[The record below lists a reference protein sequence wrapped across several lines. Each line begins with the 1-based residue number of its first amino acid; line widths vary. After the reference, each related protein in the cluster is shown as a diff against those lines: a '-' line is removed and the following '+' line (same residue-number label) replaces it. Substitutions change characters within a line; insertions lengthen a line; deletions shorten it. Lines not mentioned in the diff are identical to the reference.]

1 MTDVSTLYKPMIRSL
16 VSVIWVSCAL
26 SLIAC
31 AVQQK
36 PQESQE
42 KYFVTF
48 AEGFTAGSDSE
59 DPIIGWQAFTAPE
72 IKDLRTRMQVY
83 SLVVHP
89 SRIQIRVGEIFSLQ
103 KLIITALDSSG
114 KIVRRV
120 PFSLAYE
127 KLEPDI
133 IETQKEKTQL
143 INGLRPG
150 EVDLR
155 ITSMIPRSDGRNSTA
170 FISLYVQP

>member
-1 MTDVSTLYKPMIRSL
+1 MTDVSTLYRLMIRRL

-48 AEGFTAGSDSE
+48 AEGVTTGSDSE
-59 DPIIGWQAFTAPE
+59 DPIIGWRAFTAPE
-72 IKDLRTRMQVY
+72 IKDLRTRMQLY

-114 KIVRRV
+114 KPVRRV
-120 PFSLAYE
+120 SFSVSYE
-127 KLEPDI
+127 EFEPTV
-133 IETQKEKTQL
+133 IETQKENAQL
-143 INGLRPG
+143 IKGLRPG
-150 EVDLR
+150 KVDLR
-155 ITSMIPRSDGRNSTA
+155 ITSMIPSSDGKNPTT
-170 FISLYVQP
+170 FISLYVRP